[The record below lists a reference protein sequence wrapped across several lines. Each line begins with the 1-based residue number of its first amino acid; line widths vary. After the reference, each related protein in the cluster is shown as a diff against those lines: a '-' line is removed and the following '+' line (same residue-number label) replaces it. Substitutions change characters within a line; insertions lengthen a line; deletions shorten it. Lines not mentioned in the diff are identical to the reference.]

1 MQPASDAHPLH
12 PVQRSATPSFFPTAE
27 GSGLYLT
34 NAWEIWV
41 RYVFVFVSDAGCS
54 YPWHGIHLLSIL
66 SACLA
71 WLHFSDLL
79 NGISLDLWPI
89 PLLFCRV
96 RHIRLLDFL
105 PTCSN
110 DLFGHDPV
118 IFFLELCPLTPEIV
132 FRIDFPPKSGIG
144 YWCWPG
150 RLIRLVTAQW
160 FSMILGITDAPTH
173 FSWLHSTIF
182 ENLFECYSF
191 CDF

>member
-1 MQPASDAHPLH
+1 MIVEHVYVDILTAVYLSKGLPRESARLLKCYVICMVWIFQITWHFPTLISPHMPSSIFDVHPSATFEQANSQCSLH
-12 PVQRSATPSFFPTAE
+12 PMHIHCIQCNEVQRHHFPTAE

-118 IFFLELCPLTPEIV
+118 IF
-132 FRIDFPPKSGIG
+132 S
-144 YWCWPG
+144 
-150 RLIRLVTAQW
+150 
-160 FSMILGITDAPTH
+160 
-173 FSWLHSTIF
+173 
-182 ENLFECYSF
+182 
-191 CDF
+191 